1 MIKPREGIRMCGLS
15 NLLRRTC
22 EGRCLVPLRLNIG
35 KSRWMPVFT
44 GMTLM
49 LTSFTSLALET
60 PHIGHFDRRVRHI
73 NFNSQQVVKLVGHY
87 GFATDIAFAK
97 GESIKQIAMGDSAA
111 WSVTPVD
118 NHIFI
123 KPKAQQ
129 AITNMTVLT
138 NRHVYQFELNAS
150 QLKNSN
156 QATSRN
162 MMFAVD
168 FVYPNDLKTQ
178 LHQHNQQQ
186 LLDDQLSLHTTPQI
200 NNQNYFYKGNK
211 ALLPTTVFDDGRFT
225 YLKFSQKQDL
235 PAVYIVNNDNSES
248 LVNSHINPDFPNT
261 IVIRRVVRRLALR
274 QGQLV
279 LCLFNQS
286 FDAENPAS
294 YQKTQIPQVKRI
306 AKRREVTHD

>member
-1 MIKPREGIRMCGLS
+1 MRKLS
-15 NLLRRTC
+15 TFHRRTC
-22 EGRCLVPLRLNIG
+22 EGRCLVPLRLNIS
-35 KSRWMPVFT
+35 KSRWMPAFS

-49 LTSFTSLALET
+49 LFSSTSFAIET

-73 NFNSQQVVKLVGHY
+73 NFNPQQVVKLVGHY
-87 GFATDIAFAK
+87 GFATDIAFGS

-150 QLKNSN
+150 LLKNTY
-156 QATSRN
+156 QATSRS
-162 MMFAVD
+162 MMFAID
-168 FVYPNDLKTQ
+168 FIYPDDLKAQ
-178 LHQHNQQQ
+178 LHLQNQQQ
-186 LLDDQLSLHTTPQI
+186 LLDDQLNRHITPQV

-211 ALLPTTVFDDGRFT
+211 AILPVTAFDDGRFT
-225 YLKFSQKQDL
+225 YLKFNPKQDL
-235 PAVYIVNNDNSES
+235 PAAYTVNSDNSES

-261 IVIRRVVRRLALR
+261 IVIRRVVRRLVLR

-286 FDAENPAS
+286 FDAEQPAS
-294 YQKTQIPQVKRI
+294 YQKTQFPQVQRI
-306 AKRREVTHD
+306 AKRRGGSHG

>member
-1 MIKPREGIRMCGLS
+1 M
-15 NLLRRTC
+15 
-22 EGRCLVPLRLNIG
+22 PLRLNIG